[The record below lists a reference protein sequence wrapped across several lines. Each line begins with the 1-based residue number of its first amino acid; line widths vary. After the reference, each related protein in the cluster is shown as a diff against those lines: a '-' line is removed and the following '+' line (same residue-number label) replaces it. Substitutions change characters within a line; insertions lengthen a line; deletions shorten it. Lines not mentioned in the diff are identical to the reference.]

1 MVTLLTR
8 QHKHQRMSPLR
19 RREARAGFFFVLPWL
34 VSLLVFTIYPIIAT
48 IFFSFTDY
56 NIIQAPHWIG
66 LANYQTMFTADPDFW
81 RSVGNSAYYAL
92 ISVPLGLIMALLLAL
107 LLNAHARGIGVYRTI
122 FYLPTLV
129 PPVASTIIFMLLFTP
144 NSSGLINM
152 LLGIFGI
159 PAQGWLTDANQA
171 RPVLIFLSLWGLGA
185 ATLIFLAGL
194 QDIPATLLEAATIDG
209 AGYWRR
215 FWHIT
220 LPLLSPVLLF
230 NLVMG
235 VISSFQ
241 VFTQA
246 LVVGGTTGAPQG
258 STLMFMVIIYR
269 SAFRYFSMGYASA
282 LSVLL
287 FVVVLIVTLL
297 IFWSARLWVFYEG
310 GRS

>member
-1 MVTLLTR
+1 
-8 QHKHQRMSPLR
+8 MSPLR
-19 RREARAGFFFVLPWL
+19 RREARAGLFFVLPWM
-34 VSLLVFTIYPIIAT
+34 VSLLVFTVYPIIAT

-56 NIIQAPHWIG
+56 NIIQAPHWVG

-81 RSVGNSAYYAL
+81 HSVGNSAYYAL
-92 ISVPLGLIMALLLAL
+92 ISVPFGLVLALVLAL
-107 LLNAHARGIGVYRTI
+107 LLNMRARGIGVYRTI

-129 PPVASTIIFMLLFTP
+129 PPVASTIIFMLLFNP
-144 NSSGLINM
+144 NSSGFVNTV
-152 LLGIFGI
+152 LGAVGI
-159 PAQGWLTDANQA
+159 QSQGWLTDANQA
-171 RPVLIFLSLWGLGA
+171 KPVLIFLSLWGLGA

-194 QDIPATLLEAATIDG
+194 KDIPVTLLEAATIDG
-209 AGYWRR
+209 AGSWQR

-220 LPLLSPVLLF
+220 LPLLSPMLLF

-246 LVVGGTTGAPQG
+246 LIVGSTTGDPQG
-258 STLMFMVIIYR
+258 STLMFMIMIYR

-282 LSVLL
+282 LSVIL
-287 FVVVLIVTLL
+287 FLAVLIVTLL
-297 IFWSARLWVFYEG
+297 IFWSARVWVFYEG

>member
-1 MVTLLTR
+1 MIALPTR
-8 QHKHQRMSPLR
+8 RRQRQRVSSLR
-19 RREARAGFFFVLPWL
+19 RREALAGLLFVLPWM
-34 VSLLVFTIYPIIAT
+34 VSLLLFTVYPIIAT

-56 NIIQAPHWIG
+56 NIIQAPHWVG
-66 LANYQTMFTADPDFW
+66 LANYQTMFTSDPDFW
-81 RSVGNSAYYAL
+81 HSVGNSGYYAL
-92 ISVPLGLIMALLLAL
+92 ISVPLGLIVALLLAL
-107 LLNAHARGIGVYRTI
+107 LLNMRARGIGIYRTI

-129 PPVASTIIFMLLFTP
+129 PPVASTIIFMLLFNP
-144 NSSGLINM
+144 NSSGFVNVV
-152 LLGIFGI
+152 LGAIGI
-159 PAQGWLTDANQA
+159 QSQGWLTDANQA
-171 RPVLIFLSLWGLGA
+171 KPVLIFLSLWGLGA

-194 QDIPATLLEAATIDG
+194 KDIPMTLLEAATIDG
-209 AGYWRR
+209 ADPWQR

-246 LVVGGTTGAPQG
+246 LIVGGTTGDPQG
-258 STLMFMVIIYR
+258 STLMFMVMIYR

-282 LSVLL
+282 LSVIL
-287 FVVVLIVTLL
+287 FLAVLIVTLL
-297 IFWSARLWVFYEG
+297 IFWSARVWVFYEG